1 MTRSSALAAV
11 FPPPP
16 RARGHDQRDDS
27 IDFVAKTLYSNMFG
41 SNLSRVPCTTTGEL
55 FMYAIIETGGKQYR
69 IREGDVLRIE
79 KVEGEPGQE
88 VLLDR
93 ILLIGNGEGVRVG
106 APFLEDVRVRAE
118 ILAQRRGRKVVVFK
132 FKRRKDHRKKQG
144 HRQDYTGIRIK
155 AIEPVQH
162 SAGEG
167 EARDGT

>member
-1 MTRSSALAAV
+1 
-11 FPPPP
+11 
-16 RARGHDQRDDS
+16 
-27 IDFVAKTLYSNMFG
+27 
-41 SNLSRVPCTTTGEL
+41 
-55 FMYAIIETGGKQYR
+55 MYAIIETGGKQYR

-79 KVEGEPGQE
+79 KVEGAPGQE

-93 ILLIGNGEGVRVG
+93 ILLVGKGEGVRVG

-155 AIEPVQH
+155 AIETIQSTAV
-162 SAGEG
+162 EG